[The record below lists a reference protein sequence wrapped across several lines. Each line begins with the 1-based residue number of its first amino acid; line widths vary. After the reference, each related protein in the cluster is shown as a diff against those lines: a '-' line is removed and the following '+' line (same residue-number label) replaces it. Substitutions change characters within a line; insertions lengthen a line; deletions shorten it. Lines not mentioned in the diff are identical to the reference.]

1 MDRINNITGRDYKI
15 FNYYGVPDATD
26 VVVSMGSSCEVIK
39 EAIDY
44 LNAKGN
50 KLGVVQVRLFRPFS
64 AKHLCDVIP
73 QSVQRITVLDRTK
86 EPGAQG
92 EPLYLEVCNALQ
104 CQKRGQIKVVGG
116 RYGIASKDFRPDD
129 VMAIYEN
136 MKKANPKNGFTVG
149 IQDDVTHLSLPVLKK
164 LDTSPEGTKSCKFW
178 GLGSDGTV
186 SANKSA

>member
-73 QSVQRITVLDRTK
+73 QSVQRITVLIEQRSRAHRENHYIWRYVMPYSARSADR
-86 EPGAQG
+86 
-92 EPLYLEVCNALQ
+92 L
-104 CQKRGQIKVVGG
+104 R
-116 RYGIASKDFRPDD
+116 
-129 VMAIYEN
+129 
-136 MKKANPKNGFTVG
+136 
-149 IQDDVTHLSLPVLKK
+149 
-164 LDTSPEGTKSCKFW
+164 
-178 GLGSDGTV
+178 
-186 SANKSA
+186 